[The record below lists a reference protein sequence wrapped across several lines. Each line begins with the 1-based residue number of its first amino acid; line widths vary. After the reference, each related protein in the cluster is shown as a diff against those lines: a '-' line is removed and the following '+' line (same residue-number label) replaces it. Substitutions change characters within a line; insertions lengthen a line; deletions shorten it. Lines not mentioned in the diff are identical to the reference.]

1 MMDVDLEFASRR
13 FKNEQS
19 SRQRA
24 AAERREA
31 LRKEREVSR
40 LQRAAREAEIAQR
53 EAEAARAA
61 EESARMREADLEK
74 NRGIVYHARLQPRL
88 CMDAEVKGVRR
99 RADKVT
105 LPRSAAAELAHA
117 YKNGQLFFELSAG
130 NGRPVTHVSIL
141 DFTADEGT
149 IGMPPE
155 VLRCLGLATDGS
167 SGHHVMVRYKLLK
180 RGTFA
185 RVQPVKRRFRTEV
198 ADVKLFLEHELHLRT
213 TLSEGD
219 ELEVGTGAER
229 HVLRILELKP
239 ESAVSLIDT
248 DLEVEV
254 NASVEEE
261 EEVAAAEA
269 ERRRAEAAAAAF
281 AAEQEAKR
289 AAAAAA
295 AAAAEREAEEREK
308 AAAAA
313 AREEREGRR
322 REAAAVLQSGSLASA
337 SGGSGGGEV
346 KVVVRCPDGS
356 RCSGTF
362 ARTAPLALLFALVE
376 AEWVEALGAPL
387 LPQEFRLAAS
397 YPRRAFDRAQAQA
410 ATLESAGLGSA
421 QEALFVEIPGVQA

>member
-1 MMDVDLEFASRR
+1 MPTRTASFSLSLAQATVGLSHMCPSLTLRR
-13 FKNEQS
+13 T
-19 SRQRA
+19 
-24 AAERREA
+24 
-31 LRKEREVSR
+31 KERLACRLRYVCAFRLDPRCGSLYFHARVIRELMDLKHAPWTRCPHEVSR
-40 LQRAAREAEIAQR
+40 
-53 EAEAARAA
+53 
-61 EESARMREADLEK
+61 
-74 NRGIVYHARLQPRL
+74 ARLRVQ
-88 CMDAEVKGVRR
+88 
-99 RADKVT
+99 
-105 LPRSAAAELAHA
+105 
-117 YKNGQLFFELSAG
+117 
-130 NGRPVTHVSIL
+130 
-141 DFTADEGT
+141 
-149 IGMPPE
+149 